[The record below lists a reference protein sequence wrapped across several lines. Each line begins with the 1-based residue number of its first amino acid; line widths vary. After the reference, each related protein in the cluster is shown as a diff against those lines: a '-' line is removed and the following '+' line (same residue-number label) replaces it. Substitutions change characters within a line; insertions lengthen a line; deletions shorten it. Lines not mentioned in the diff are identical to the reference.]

1 MTPAYHHID
10 PDGEFVDFEL
20 FDEFG
25 LLEKPIVLT
34 IPTDELGRIYTTA
47 RAAQLGADSMGNL

>member
-1 MTPAYHHID
+1 MTSYHVD
-10 PDGEFVDFEL
+10 PDGEFVDFEIP
-20 FDEFG
+20 DDTG
-25 LLEKPIVLT
+25 LTRPTVIT